1 MLRRLNSESLGAL
14 IQTRAASV
22 FSEMEF
28 RMQRRTLL
36 LGLAALPLAACA
48 TSPASPGKPGT
59 PITLVSAF
67 RGRTTGR
74 GHFRIWLTGDERR
87 FTARLNGRVQ
97 GPEGARKL
105 TVVEDFAYDDGQTD
119 RLTWVF
125 NETGPGRWTGKRE
138 DTVGEA
144 TVVEK
149 NGLIRLSY
157 TADFKSAAGVNRLGF
172 EDILYAGPDGT
183 IINDAVVSRAGI
195 AVASVR
201 FVIRR

>member
-1 MLRRLNSESLGAL
+1 
-14 IQTRAASV
+14 
-22 FSEMEF
+22 
-28 RMQRRTLL
+28 MQRRTLL

-48 TSPASPGKPGT
+48 TTPAPPAAKGK

-74 GHFRIWLTGDERR
+74 GHFRVWLTGDERR
-87 FTARLNGRVQ
+87 FTARLNGTVS
-97 GPEGARKL
+97 GAEGARTL
-105 TVVEDFAYDDGQTD
+105 TVVEDFLYDDGQQD

-125 NETGPGRWTGKRE
+125 RETGPGRWTGKRE

-144 TVVEK
+144 TVIEES
-149 NGLIRLSY
+149 GRIRLSY
-157 TADFKSAAGVNRLGF
+157 TADFKSPSGVNRLGF
-172 EDILYAGPDGT
+172 QDILYALPDGS
-183 IINDAVVSRAGI
+183 IVNDAVVSKAGI